1 MDYRQIIQNKILDKT
16 GLERQLNIWKIHSKK
31 IVFTNGCFDI
41 LHKGHADY
49 LAQAKGLGDVL
60 IVGLNADSSIKNLK
74 GEGRPVNKE
83 DARAFL
89 LASLHV
95 VDAVMLFPEQT
106 PIELITLVQPDVLVK
121 GSDYKPEEIVGYDVV
136 MKKGGTVAAIDFVPG
151 YSTTGIIKKL
161 QS

>member
-16 GLERQLNIWKIHSKK
+16 GLERQLNIWKIQSKK
-31 IVFTNGCFDI
+31 VVFTNGCFDI

-49 LAQAKGLGDVL
+49 LAQAKNLGDIL
-60 IVGLNADSSIKNLK
+60 IVGLNADSSVKNLK
-74 GEGRPVNKE
+74 GEGRPINPE

-95 VDAVMLFPEQT
+95 VDAVILFSEPT
-106 PIELITLVQPDVLVK
+106 PLELITLVQPDVLVK

-136 MKKGGTVAAIDFVPG
+136 IKKGGTVAAIDFVPG
-151 YSTTGIIKKL
+151 YSTTDIIKKL

>member
-1 MDYRQIIQNKILDKT
+1 M
-16 GLERQLNIWKIHSKK
+16 

-60 IVGLNADSSIKNLK
+60 IVGLNADSSVKNLK
-74 GEGRPVNKE
+74 GEGRPINNE

>member
-1 MDYRQIIQNKILDKT
+1 MDYRQIIQSKIFERTSLQ
-16 GLERQLNIWKIHSKK
+16 RQLSIWKLQSKK

-49 LAQAKGLGDVL
+49 LAQAKGFGDILV
-60 IVGLNADSSIKNLK
+60 VGLNADSSVKNLK
-74 GEGRPVNKE
+74 GENRPINNE

-95 VDAVMLFPEQT
+95 VDVVILFDEPT
-106 PIELITLVQPDVLVK
+106 PLQLITWVQPDVLVK
-121 GSDYKPEEIVGYDVV
+121 GSDYKPEEMVGYEVV
-136 MKKGGTVAAIDFVPG
+136 KQKGGTVAAIDFVPG
-151 YSTTGIIKKL
+151 YSTTETIKKM